1 MLLEP
6 SSESFFQNKAIAVK
20 NPYAIPLP
28 DAGIKSCV
36 TNARRRWLEARHTE
50 EITYKP

>member
-20 NPYAIPLP
+20 NPNAIPLQRR
-28 DAGIKSCV
+28 GIGV
-36 TNARRRWLEARHTE
+36 QNLNAEALRSQT
-50 EITYKP
+50 